1 MLFEL
6 LRPCNSVPYSVLCK
20 TFEKCE
26 NTTKRLE
33 ITEHL
38 VTLFV
43 KVIDLTPE
51 GLLQLLYMCINKVWF
66 TDSERIE
73 TGLTQCFVALS

>member
-1 MLFEL
+1 MH
-6 LRPCNSVPYSVLCK
+6 SVPYTVLCK

-38 VTLFV
+38 VRLFV
-43 KVIDLTPE
+43 KVIDITPE
-51 GLLQLLYMCINKVWF
+51 GLLELLYMCINKVWF
-66 TDSERIE
+66 E
-73 TGLTQCFVALS
+73 TFCALKHELMRFEIALS